1 MKRQLLQITFL
12 ACFAAVC
19 IAACSTPAEPKEEKV
34 QDAKDK
40 VTEANQEL
48 KQALV
53 DSSNEYMQYKE
64 ASEKRLRANDKTIAD
79 IKASIKA
86 EKTELRAKYQK
97 QLDELEK
104 KNEKLKTEIEESKED
119 AKDKWVIFKDGLN
132 REMDSLGKSISA
144 MAEKSLKK

>member
-1 MKRQLLQITFL
+1 MKRSLLQITFL
-12 ACFAAVC
+12 ACFAAAC

-104 KNEKLKTEIEESKED
+104 KNEKLKTKIEESKED
-119 AKDKWVIFKDGLN
+119 AKDKWVIFKDDFN
-132 REMDSLGKSISA
+132 REMDSLGKSIST
-144 MAEKSLKK
+144 MAEKNLKK